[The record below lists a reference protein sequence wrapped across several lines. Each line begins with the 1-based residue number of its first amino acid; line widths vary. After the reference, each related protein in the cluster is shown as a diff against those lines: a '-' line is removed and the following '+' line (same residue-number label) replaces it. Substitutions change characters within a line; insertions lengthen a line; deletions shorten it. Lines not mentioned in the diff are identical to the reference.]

1 MVLREVP
8 LVKGQAAVYNTP
20 MSTSGTETVLCPG
33 CSAEGPLRRDKYQ
46 RPYWRCFLCGIS
58 IFLRTTA
65 SEAGFWVMQSIIRKM
80 STQYKKATYA
90 LTVKLDRERGA
101 AGQARAVAATSKP
114 K

>member
-1 MVLREVP
+1 
-8 LVKGQAAVYNTP
+8 
-20 MSTSGTETVLCPG
+20 
-33 CSAEGPLRRDKYQ
+33 
-46 RPYWRCFLCGIS
+46 
-58 IFLRTTA
+58 
-65 SEAGFWVMQSIIRKM
+65 MQSIIRKM